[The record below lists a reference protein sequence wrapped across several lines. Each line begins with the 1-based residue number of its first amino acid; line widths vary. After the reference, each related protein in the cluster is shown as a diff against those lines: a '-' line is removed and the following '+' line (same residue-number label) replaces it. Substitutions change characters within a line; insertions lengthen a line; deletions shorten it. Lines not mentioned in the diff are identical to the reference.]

1 MELTKIGKQLA
12 QLRKEQGLTG
22 EKLAE
27 ILNVSPQAVS
37 KWENGKCLPET
48 ALLPR
53 LAKALDC
60 TIDTLLMPGD
70 RSWEDNK
77 RVKSFYET
85 VNENERLLS
94 QTKEFVRSKHIISRY
109 LFNSKLEIADIG
121 GGTGPYSFWLAEKGH
136 KVHLYDLLPMHIELA
151 QQRAKTSGVAL
162 CSYTC
167 GDARELPYAD
177 ESMDL
182 VLLMGP
188 LYHFQ
193 SQESRLKCLAEAYR
207 ILRPGGRVICTVISR
222 YTALVTTLNH
232 NLFHVF
238 STDTLE
244 KLIKTG
250 MSDAFN
256 MPQVFAHTPAEIMAE
271 LSYAGFED
279 TNVIA
284 VEGIANAFGDYS
296 LPKDKNEA
304 ARLLKCIEL
313 TESIPEL
320 MGVSRNIMA
329 VGNK

>member
-1 MELTKIGKQLA
+1 MELTKIGRQLA

-27 ILNVSPQAVS
+27 ILGVSPQAVS

-48 ALLPR
+48 ALLPG
-53 LAKALDC
+53 LAKTLDC

-70 RSWEDNK
+70 KSWEDNK
-77 RVKSFYET
+77 RVQSFYET

-94 QTKEFVRSKHIISRY
+94 QTKEFVRSKQIISRY
-109 LFNSKLEIADIG
+109 LFNSKMEIADIG

-136 KVHLYDLLPMHIELA
+136 KVHLFDLTPKHIEIA
-151 QQRAKTSGVAL
+151 KRKAKTGGVAL

-167 GDARELPYAD
+167 GDARVLPYED

-182 VLLMGP
+182 ALLMGP
-188 LYHFQ
+188 LYHLQ

-207 ILRPGGRVICTVISR
+207 ILKPGGYIICTVISR
-222 YTALVTTLNH
+222 YTALVTTLKH
-232 NLFHVF
+232 SLFHVF

-256 MPQVFAHTPAEIMAE
+256 MPQAYAHTPDEIKTE
-271 LSYAGFED
+271 LSTTGFE
-279 TNVIA
+279 NSHVVA
-284 VEGIANAFGDYS
+284 VEGVANAIGDYS
-296 LPKDKNEA
+296 LPQDEEEA

-313 TESIPEL
+313 TDSIPEL
-320 MGVSRNIMA
+320 MGVSRNIVA
-329 VGNK
+329 VGIK